1 MAVVVRRAVFE
12 DARTIAE
19 LAKKLVVQHQNYNS
33 RRFAQIATEEQM
45 ATFYGNQ
52 TKAKNA
58 AVLVAELEGKVVGF
72 TYLQFEEKDYA
83 ALLESAAWLHDI
95 YVDKSARG
103 YNAGKVLIEASIQAA
118 RKLGANKIMLLA
130 AAQNENALAFF
141 EHSGFKTTM
150 VEMMLD
156 LTEKKDND

>member
-1 MAVVVRRAVFE
+1 MAVVVRRAVLE

-33 RRFAQIATEEQM
+33 RRFAQIATKEQM

-58 AVLVAELEGKVVGF
+58 AVLVAELERKIVGF
-72 TYLQFEEKDYA
+72 AYLQFEEKDYA

-95 YVDKSARG
+95 YVDESARG
-103 YNAGKVLIEASIQAA
+103 HNAGKVLIEASIQAA
-118 RKLGANKIMLLA
+118 RKLGANKLMLLA

-141 EHSGFKTTM
+141 EHGGFKTTM

>member
-19 LAKKLVVQHQNYNS
+19 FAHKLVVQHQNYNA
-33 RRFAQIATEEQM
+33 RRFAQIANKEQM

-52 TKAKNA
+52 TKAENA
-58 AVLVAELEGKVVGF
+58 RVLVAEIEGKIVGF
-72 TYLQFEEKDYA
+72 AYIQFEAKDYA
-83 ALLESAAWLHDI
+83 ALLKSAAWLHDLYI
-95 YVDKSARG
+95 DESARG
-103 YNAGKVLIEASIQAA
+103 HKAGKNLIEAAIEAA
-118 RKLGANKIMLLA
+118 KELGANKLMLSA
-130 AAQNENALAFF
+130 AAQNEKARAFF

-156 LTEKKDND
+156 LTEQKDND

>member
-1 MAVVVRRAVFE
+1 MAVVVRRAVLE

-33 RRFAQIATEEQM
+33 RRFAQIATEKQM

-58 AVLVAELEGKVVGF
+58 AVLVAELEGNVVGF
-72 TYLQFEEKDYA
+72 AYLQFEEKDYA

-95 YVDKSARG
+95 YVDESARG
-103 YNAGKVLIEASIQAA
+103 HNAGKVLIEAAIQAA
-118 RKLGANKIMLLA
+118 REFGANKLMLLA
-130 AAQNENALAFF
+130 AAQNENAIAFF
-141 EHSGFKTTM
+141 KRGDFKTTM

-156 LTEKKDND
+156 LTGQKHND